1 MQTLIARDEYS
12 SLEEKFWKRGRK
24 LMGLVFGVVM
34 CSTSVIQQTPVL
46 GFGLALSVG
55 LVFGALTGLGFGW
68 LWAWAMHRSAR
79 RFFDRVYEGDV
90 AVVGAPPGAKRYPY
104 RLPCKAFLTNNVT
117 IGGILYLGHFGV
129 LFIPHKRHRDEQPI
143 DLGPEG
149 LVVWSV
155 DWQPSWWGKN
165 FVASGPRV
173 LEAGSGEQRYR
184 FAFPDPDVV
193 LPRIREALG
202 H

>member
-12 SLEEKFWKRGRK
+12 SLEEKFWMRGRK

-34 CSTSVIQQTPVL
+34 CSTSVIQQAPVL

-90 AVVGAPPGAKRYPY
+90 AVVGAPPDAKRYPY
-104 RLPCKAFLTNNVT
+104 RLPCRVFLTNNVT
-117 IGGILYLGHFGV
+117 SGGILYLGHDGV

-143 DLGPEG
+143 
-149 LVVWSV
+149 

-173 LEAGSGEQRYR
+173 LEVGSGDQRYR

-202 H
+202 Q